1 MKDRLQKAEARKRKK
16 ETTTEITTE
25 TETDETDEA
34 DTGMDIQGWKFFTLI
49 FILFFSNYNS
59 FRVKNL

>member
-25 TETDETDEA
+25 TETDEA

-49 FILFFSNYNS
+49 FIIFFQTIIH
-59 FRVKNL
+59 LE

>member
-16 ETTTEITTE
+16 ETTTETTTE

-49 FILFFSNYNS
+49 FIFFSNYNS